1 MRVERIH
8 FYWVGAFL
16 LAVLIWQF
24 GIVSTSR
31 KFRELDARI
40 VRKEKALEEIRSLA
54 GEYIRMKKTAQDVRK
69 TPLGQRKDYTPLP
82 FLEKLSQESNVK
94 YKLTYRTPRELKG
107 EKSYMESSV
116 SVELAGINMHRLLKY
131 IYTAENSGEML
142 CIKNLHI
149 KSAGG
154 GVLNVNFEVSALV
167 PAITL
172 D

>member
-1 MRVERIH
+1 MKIKQIR
-8 FYWVGAFL
+8 FYLAGAFL
-16 LAVLIWQF
+16 LAVLILQF
-24 GIVSTSR
+24 GIVSTNR

-40 VRKEKALEEIRSLA
+40 ARKEKALEEIRSLTRKCV
-54 GEYIRMKKTAQDVRK
+54 RMKETAQNISK
-69 TPLGQRKDYTPLP
+69 SSGGQRKDYTPLS
-82 FLEKLSQESNVK
+82 FLEKLSQKSNIK
-94 YKLTYRTPRELKG
+94 YKLTYHPPRELKG

-131 IYTAENSGEML
+131 LYTVENSGEML
-142 CIKNLHI
+142 CVKNLHI